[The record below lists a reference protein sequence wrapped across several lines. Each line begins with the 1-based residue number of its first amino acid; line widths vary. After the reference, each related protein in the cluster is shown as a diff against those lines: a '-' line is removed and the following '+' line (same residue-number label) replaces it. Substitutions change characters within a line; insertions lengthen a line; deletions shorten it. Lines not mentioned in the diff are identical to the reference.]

1 MADSELDFSCFLQK
15 QPYVYKFALKILYY
29 SILSYSKVKT
39 KKELSKIIE
48 IEYDLNDK
56 NIILKQGFSS
66 DESLKIINLICSVN
80 YNEYILK
87 IGKKYDFHQIMGAFY
102 GLLYFSIHK
111 DYVEYRITKSLKL
124 QNFFMTQLKKTF
136 NLPSSIEWNT
146 VKEWLK
152 DNERLYSH
160 IFELC
165 INCPESIVRRGMNNF
180 PYIRNKV
187 NGRVLYRPQTN
198 NDCHSSLVKNGT
210 YITKSSS
217 FYQIDKNM
225 FYHKILSYYKRPIQ
239 AGPSESAISSFLLV
253 FLFVDLEKT
262 KKNMLK
268 LLLCI
273 IADYVPH
280 FHSLTEILMVYSF
293 EIGLKYK
300 IDKDPVKTVKE
311 WMNKYL

>member
-1 MADSELDFSCFLQK
+1 MAASELDFSCFLQK
-15 QPYVYKFALKILYY
+15 QPYLYKFALKILYY

-39 KKELSKIIE
+39 KKELSKIIQ
-48 IEYDLNDK
+48 IQYDLNDK
-56 NIILKQGFSS
+56 NIIIKQGFSS

-80 YNEYILK
+80 YNKYILK
-87 IGKKYDFHQIMGAFY
+87 IGKKYNFHQIMGAFY
-102 GLLYFSIHK
+102 GLTNLRNHL
-111 DYVEYRITKSLKL
+111 DYIEYKITKSLKL
-124 QNFFMTQLKKTF
+124 QNYFMTQLKKNF

-152 DNERLYSH
+152 DNEQLYYEILS
-160 IFELC
+160 IG
-165 INCPESIVRRGMNNF
+165 INCPESIYRRGIKDF
-180 PYIRNKV
+180 PFIRNKI
-187 NGRVLYRPQTN
+187 NERILYHPQTN

-210 YITKSSS
+210 YITKGSS

-225 FYHKILSYYKRPIQ
+225 FYHKILSHYKRPIQ
-239 AGPSESAISSFLLV
+239 AGPSGSSIASFLLV

-273 IADYVPH
+273 IADYVPY
-280 FHSLTEILMVYSF
+280 FHSLTEILMTYSF

-300 IDKDPVKTVKE
+300 IDKDPVKKVKE
-311 WMNKYL
+311 WMNIYL